1 MSNSKQFLLD
11 TIGGG
16 KKQSPAKWW
25 CIVIEQGEGGELI
38 ATQDGARV
46 PNGSISRRDN
56 VIFISERGAN
66 PGKLDDIKRKLYR

>member
-46 PNGSISRRDN
+46 PNGGISPRDN
-56 VIFISERGAN
+56 VIFINERGTDTA
-66 PGKLDDIKRKLYR
+66 KLNALKKRLYK